1 MSKYYYDGT
10 PQKESFFAAHV
21 KLITFLIVIGLFLLI
36 CGPIFVMS
44 AVEYWGAGMDTRP
57 KMTTTDVIT
66 ISEWDQT
73 LELKQITQYACRE
86 KVGQH
91 EIHVTVEIEPHYTMV
106 VRADKNTRV
115 VIYCELLNNDT
126 NEQLNVLTDD
136 IRAYIKHV
144 EQYD

>member
-36 CGPIFVMS
+36 CGPIFVME

-91 EIHVTVEIEPHYTMV
+91 EIQVTVEIEPRYTMM

-126 NEQLNVLTDD
+126 NEQLDVLTDD